1 MCESTL
7 RGWRKTVLIWS
18 CRRVGPL
25 TDHCKGKV
33 DPRTGHEAPE
43 REQRYS
49 STLSL
54 TSALDGVGRQH
65 HALAALP
72 PGKIRYPLYR
82 RLGGPQGRSGQARKI
97 SPPLGF
103 DPRTIQPVASRY
115 TGWTTGPTLNFML
128 LSIIIFLRHVWF
140 VLFDHHQRE
149 GKSAK
154 RKSVLS
160 EGPPHSSQSTQ

>member
-1 MCESTL
+1 MCGKFNVYRIYYYKVKCTL
-7 RGWRKTVLIWS
+7 VQALKLCTGLTAHTGSRGIALLFYDHGTRKGWGASVTP
-18 CRRVGPL
+18 RPPL
-25 TDHCKGKV
+25 V
-33 DPRTGHEAPE
+33 
-43 REQRYS
+43 
-49 STLSL
+49 
-54 TSALDGVGRQH
+54 
-65 HALAALP
+65 
-72 PGKIRYPLYR
+72 PGKTQYPLYR